1 MSFMNAST
9 VSPEMLI
16 QRALMSFAAGS
27 NFSLHSAHWK
37 ANISSRPSLMTMA
50 SAHDSI
56 AASRYSWLPSA
67 SFTRRSLEYCAHSGS
82 GL

>member
-1 MSFMNAST
+1 M
-9 VSPEMLI
+9 PI
-16 QRALMSFAAGS
+16 HRALMSLAAGS
-27 NFSLHSAHWK
+27 NFSLHRAHWK

-50 SAHDSI
+50 KAQDSM
-56 AASRYSWLPSA
+56 AASRYSWLPRA